1 MSLPDLHGYWKYGD
15 AVVPFRLPL
24 APVRVVAQG
33 YIPREL
39 PTSEISLPLLRQR
52 SSAVQPSNT
61 RSDKVPVSPHDTKE
75 HEHVITENK
84 PQVLDSAL
92 DRCEAVDEAVQCTAA
107 EALLADLET
116 EFED

>member
-24 APVRVVAQG
+24 APVRIVAHA

-39 PTSEISLPLLRQR
+39 LASEISLPPHGQNSLDGQPKPADDRQ
-52 SSAVQPSNT
+52 
-61 RSDKVPVSPHDTKE
+61 DTKE
-75 HEHVITENK
+75 HEHIMAENETR
-84 PQVLDSAL
+84 VVGSVAN
-92 DRCEAVDEAVQCTAA
+92 RSEAPHEAVQCVA
-107 EALLADLET
+107 EVLSEDLAR